1 MEESI
6 MNIYK
11 FSLDTQDGVKII
23 REIMEAEEKPKSYN
37 IYEDYFFSPIKLL
50 KSDIGKI
57 TKRHGTEVYMA
68 EDNFEKIKEVYIE
81 YLKDNITLQ
90 EEMIEKAQNDLQV
103 LNDNLKGLEQ
113 ITEQSVEN
121 KEQ

>member
-37 IYEDYFFSPIKLL
+37 IYEE
-50 KSDIGKI
+50 IG
-57 TKRHGTEVYMA
+57 RAHV
-68 EDNFEKIKEVYIE
+68 
-81 YLKDNITLQ
+81 
-90 EEMIEKAQNDLQV
+90 
-103 LNDNLKGLEQ
+103 
-113 ITEQSVEN
+113 
-121 KEQ
+121 

>member
-1 MEESI
+1 MD
-6 MNIYK
+6 IYK

-23 REIMEAEEKPKSYN
+23 RQIMEAEEKPKSYN

-103 LNDNLKGLEQ
+103 LKDNLKGLEQ